1 MSYSTGRAEN
11 VVKTALD
18 EVFMPNFN
26 YAEWPGTATAET
38 AAVFRQMRTDKA
50 AEISEQLT
58 GVGYWDER
66 AGLAPIAEAA
76 PSVGSQKTVNIV
88 NFAKSLE
95 IEKNLF
101 DDDQHGTI
109 EMLVQDFARTGRLTR
124 DKNAFAVFRN
134 GFTTELTNDGQP
146 LFDTAHVIKG
156 GTVSNLGTAALAE
169 SSLNDGIVALR
180 TQKTVDATLGG
191 HAPAV
196 LLVPTAKHK
205 TACEITKSE
214 LRSGTANNDMN
225 YYSQIFPGLMVMTS
239 PFLDAAEGGSDDAW
253 FLLSANHKI
262 VRYIRQDIVTDLVPY
277 QYQSNNAY
285 IYKAEYREQVAAI
298 SWEGA
303 WASDGSV

>member
-50 AEISEQLT
+50 AEISEQVT

-66 AGLAPIAEAA
+66 AGLAPIAEAS

-109 EMLVQDFARTGRLTR
+109 EMLIQDFARTGRLTR

-134 GFTTELTNDGQP
+134 GFTTELTNDGLS
-146 LFDTAHVIKG
+146 LFNAAHTITG
-156 GTVSNLGTAALAE
+156 GTVSNTSTDAFGETA
-169 SSLNDGIVALR
+169 LNSAIVALR
-180 TQKTVDATLGG
+180 TQKTQDGTLGG
-191 HAPAV
+191 HIPAV
-196 LLVPTAKHK
+196 LLVPTALHK
-205 TACEITKSE
+205 LATEVTKSE
-214 LRSGTANNDMN
+214 LKSGTANNDLN
-225 YYSQIFPGLMVMTS
+225 YFSQIFPGLMVMTS
-239 PFLDAAEGGSDDAW
+239 PFLDAAEGGSDSAW

-298 SWEGA
+298 SWEGTY
-303 WASDGSV
+303 GSTGA